1 MPPSRSPSRDDDEVD
16 NYYDLDDKDSRT
28 VGIKELDLNTLYP
41 QHPLDLKNGSKY
53 AILGKPGCHKEGTK
67 ILMYN
72 GTIKNVEDV
81 EIDDVLM
88 GDDSTPRN
96 VLSLCLGR
104 EEMYDII
111 PTKGEKYTVNKNH
124 ILTLKST
131 GFSNHPKGEIID
143 ISVAELLK
151 KQQIWRTR
159 FKGFRNSV
167 EFPEK
172 KLEMHPYLVGYWLG
186 DGTSASAEITTADHE
201 IVNTFNSLL
210 YEYGLELSKLSSTI
224 YRYNIILL
232 HQKNRKGKNAFIN
245 FLRNNNLVKNKHIPL
260 DYKCNSREN
269 RLELLAGLIDSDGS
283 YSEKSK
289 TYDFIQKSE
298 KLFDDFIFLARS
310 LGFACYKQPC
320 KKSCMYKGEKR
331 EGNYFRCTVSGNI
344 NEIPCRVERKKAKER
359 LQIKDVS
366 VTGIKIV
373 PVGVGKYWGFELD
386 GNNRYLMGDFTVTH
400 NTGKSTIIKSIL
412 YAKKHIFSVGAFWS
426 GTEDS
431 NGFFK
436 SFTPS
441 TFIRDGMIDSSNP
454 ECFVPLE
461 NLNKRQKIARKY
473 LEPRG
478 DNPWCVEVLDDCT
491 ADPKFLKKTVI
502 KDTYKNGR
510 HKAKMH
516 LLSLQFCLDIP
527 TDIRGLIDGTFICR
541 EGNSKNRLRLFENFG
556 SGVDNI
562 HDWNDL
568 MDGLTD
574 DYCCMFVNNKVTS
587 NNIEDC
593 IQYYKADPNK
603 IPKDWKLGCDEYWN
617 FHYDRYNPSY
627 VETF

>member
-1 MPPSRSPSRDDDEVD
+1 MPPSRSRDDDDVVD

-41 QHPLDLKNGSKY
+41 QHPLDYKNGSKY
-53 AILGKPGCHKEGTK
+53 CIIGKPGCHKRGTK
-67 ILMYN
+67 IILFN
-72 GTIKNVEDV
+72 GETKNVED
-81 EIDDVLM
+81 IQLDDVLM
-88 GDDSTPRN
+88 GDDSTPRH
-96 VLSLCLGR
+96 VLGLARGR

-111 PTKGEKYTVNKNH
+111 PTKGDKYTVNKSH
-124 ILTLKST
+124 ILTLKSS
-131 GFSNHPKGEIID
+131 GFANHPKGEVID
-143 ISVAELLK
+143 ISVNELLN

-159 FKGFRNSV
+159 FKGFKVSI
-167 EFPEK
+167 EFEEK
-172 KLEMHPYLVGYWLG
+172 KLDIHPYLMGYWLG
-186 DGTSASAEITTADHE
+186 DGTSNNAEITTADHE
-201 IVNTFNSLL
+201 IVTNFDSLL
-210 YEYGLELSKLSSTI
+210 YEYGLKLSKSGCSP
-224 YRYNIILL
+224 YRYGITLI
-232 HQKNRKGKNAFIN
+232 HQKNRKGKNQFMN
-245 FLRNNNLVKNKHIPL
+245 CLRDNNLVNNKHITHQ
-260 DYKCNSREN
+260 YKCNSRQN
-269 RLELLAGLIDSDGS
+269 RLELLAGLLDSDGS
-283 YSEKSK
+283 YNVKSK
-289 TYDFIQKSE
+289 CYDFIQKSE
-298 KLFDDFIFLARS
+298 KLFDDVLFLARS

-331 EGNYFRCTVSGNI
+331 EGNYFRCVISGDI
-344 NEIPCRVERKKAKER
+344 DQIPCRVERKKASPR
-359 LQIKDVS
+359 TQIKDVL
-366 VTGIKIV
+366 VTGLKMV
-373 PVGVGKYWGFELD
+373 SVGIDDYYGFELD
-386 GNNRYLMGDFTVTH
+386 GNNRYLMEDFTVTH

-436 SFTPS
+436 SFTPT
-441 TFIRDGMIDSSNP
+441 TFIRDGMIDASSAASLK
-454 ECFVPLE
+454 PLE
-461 NLNKRQKIARKY
+461 DLNKRQKIARKY

-491 ADPKFLKKTVI
+491 ADPKFLKKTVL

-527 TDIRGLIDGTFICR
+527 TDTRGLIDGTFICR

-574 DYCCMFVNNKVTS
+574 DYCCMFVNNKATT

-593 IQYYKADPNK
+593 IQYYRADPDK
-603 IPKDWKLGCDEYWN
+603 IPKDWKFGCKDYWD
-617 FHYDRYNPSY
+617 FHYDRYNPNF

>member
-1 MPPSRSPSRDDDEVD
+1 MPPSRSRDDDDVVD
-16 NYYDLDDKDSRT
+16 NYYDLGDKDSRT

-53 AILGKPGCHKEGTK
+53 CIIGKPGCHKAGTK
-67 ILMYN
+67 IMLFN
-72 GTIKNVEDV
+72 GETKNVED
-81 EIDDVLM
+81 IQLDDILM

-96 VLSLCLGR
+96 VLGLARGR

-111 PTKGEKYTVNKNH
+111 PTKGEKYTVNKSH

-131 GFSNHPKGEIID
+131 GFTKHPKGDVID
-143 ISVAELLK
+143 ISVDELLN
-151 KQQIWRTR
+151 KQQIWRSR
-159 FKGFRNSV
+159 FKGFKVPVDFKEN
-167 EFPEK
+167 
-172 KLEMHPYLVGYWLG
+172 KLDIHPYLVGYWLG

-201 IVNTFNSLL
+201 IVTTFDSLL
-210 YEYGLELSKLSSTI
+210 YDYGLELRKSNSSP
-224 YRYNIILL
+224 YRYGIILL
-232 HQKNRKGKNAFIN
+232 NQKNRKGKNMFIN
-245 FLRNNNLVKNKHIPL
+245 FLSDNNLVNNKHIPHN
-260 DYKCNSREN
+260 YKCNSRLN
-269 RLELLAGLIDSDGS
+269 RLELLAGLLDSDGS
-283 YSEKSK
+283 YNEKSK
-289 TYDFIQKSE
+289 CYDFIQKSE
-298 KLFDDFIFLARS
+298 RLFDEVIFLARS

-320 KKSCMYKGEKR
+320 KKSCVYKGEKR
-331 EGNYFRCTVSGNI
+331 EGDYFRCAISGDVNQ
-344 NEIPCRVERKKAKER
+344 IPCRVERKKASPR
-359 LQIKDVS
+359 TQIKDVL
-366 VTGIKIV
+366 VTGLKMV
-373 PVGVGKYWGFELD
+373 SVGVDDYYGFELD

-412 YAKKHIFSVGAFWS
+412 YSKKHIFSVGAFWS

-436 SFTPS
+436 SFTPT
-441 TFIRDGMIDSSNP
+441 TFIRDGMIDASSAASLK
-454 ECFVPLE
+454 PLE
-461 NLNKRQKIARKY
+461 DLNKRQKIARKY

-491 ADPKFLKKTVI
+491 ADPKFLKKTVL

-527 TDIRGLIDGTFICR
+527 TDTRGLIDGTFICR
-541 EGNSKNRLRLFENFG
+541 EGNPKNRTRLFENFG

-574 DYCCMFVNNKVTS
+574 DYCCMFVNNKATT

-603 IPKDWKLGCDEYWN
+603 IPKDWKFGCREYWD
-617 FHYDRYNPSY
+617 FHYDRYNPNF
-627 VETF
+627 VESF